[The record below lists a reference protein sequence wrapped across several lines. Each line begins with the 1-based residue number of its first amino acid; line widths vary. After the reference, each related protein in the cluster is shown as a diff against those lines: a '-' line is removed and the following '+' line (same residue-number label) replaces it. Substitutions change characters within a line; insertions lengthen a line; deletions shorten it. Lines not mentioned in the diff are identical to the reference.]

1 MPIQSML
8 RTSACIIILNCVS
21 GCASLT
27 GYPVDPINSDAEL
40 AALRGFNGSEQV
52 ALYFQTDPS
61 RRQALRDL
69 IVYARL
75 AAYDIEFQNFQAD
88 LNKEA
93 NLGNLAG
100 DFAVLTLTG
109 LGATTGGAATKAAL
123 AAAATGVTG
132 ARLAINKD
140 LFFSQALPAV
150 LAQMAASRAERRAEI
165 ERGLA
170 LPDGVYPLPAALLDL
185 NKYRDAGSIPTALSI
200 LTANANVIKA
210 VTQADQQAARVSRL
224 APGRT
229 HALASPTPV
238 GPDTRLL
245 LNMQ

>member
-1 MPIQSML
+1 M
-8 RTSACIIILNCVS
+8 TCYVS

-27 GYPVDPINSDAEL
+27 GYPVDPINSGADL
-40 AALRGFNGSEQV
+40 AVLRGFNGPEQV

-61 RRQALRDL
+61 QRQALRDQ

-88 LNKEA
+88 LNREA

-140 LFFSQALPAV
+140 IFFNQALPAV
-150 LAQMAASRAERRAEI
+150 LAQMSASRNETRAEI

-170 LPDGVYPLPAALLDL
+170 LGIVQYPLPAALLDV
-185 NKYRDAGSIPTALSI
+185 NKYREAGSIPIALNI
-200 LTANANVIKA
+200 LTATANVNKA
-210 VTQADQQAARVSRL
+210 MAQADEQAARVR
-224 APGRT
+224 RR
-229 HALASPTPV
+229 ALEGPTPV
-238 GPDTRLL
+238 AGDTRIFR
-245 LNMQ
+245 NMLIP